1 MEHQCA
7 RLDGGA
13 PAPVNHRAESVGTTM
28 RVQTLAEGAP
38 TANKPPMTDQN
49 PWTLLDA
56 AVAFENP
63 WLRLEEQEVIDPA
76 GKRHAYG
83 IVRFKKLAVG
93 VLPVTD
99 RGEVHLVGQWRV
111 PLGRYSWEMPEGGCE
126 AGEDPLDCA
135 RRELEEEAG
144 VRALSLRP
152 IVKMDL
158 SNSVTDE
165 QAICYLATGLSPG
178 VHAPEPVEVLRNR
191 VVPFREVLADV
202 VAGRVTDAMTVA
214 TVLRAHH
221 MAVTG
226 EIEAPLAA
234 AMLG

>member
-1 MEHQCA
+1 
-7 RLDGGA
+7 
-13 PAPVNHRAESVGTTM
+13 
-28 RVQTLAEGAP
+28 
-38 TANKPPMTDQN
+38 MTSDN
-49 PWTLLDA
+49 PWTFLA
-56 AVAFENP
+56 TSTAFENP
-63 WLRLEEQEVIDPA
+63 WLRLEEQHVIDPVGA
-76 GKRHAYG
+76 RQVYG

-93 VLPVTD
+93 VLPIAD
-99 RGEVHLVGQWRV
+99 DGMVHLVGQWRV

-126 AGEDPLDCA
+126 PGEDPLDCA

-144 VRALSLRP
+144 VRALRLRP

-191 VVPFREVLADV
+191 VARFGEVLADV
-202 VAGRVTDAMTVA
+202 TAGRITDAMTVA
-214 TVLRAHH
+214 AVLRAHH

-226 EIEAPLAA
+226 EIEPALAKT
-234 AMLG
+234 MLDLE

>member
-1 MEHQCA
+1 M
-7 RLDGGA
+7 
-13 PAPVNHRAESVGTTM
+13 S
-28 RVQTLAEGAP
+28 
-38 TANKPPMTDQN
+38 TDN
-49 PWTLLDA
+49 PWTFLDKTT
-56 AVAFENP
+56 AFDNP
-63 WLRLEEQEVIDPA
+63 WLRLEEQEVIDPT
-76 GKRHAYG
+76 GKQRIYG

-99 RGEVHLVGQWRV
+99 EGHVHLVGQWRV

-126 AGEDPLDCA
+126 AGEDPLERA

-144 VRALSLRP
+144 VRALTLRP

-165 QAICYLATGLSPG
+165 QAICYLATGISPG

-191 VVPFREVLADV
+191 TIPFRELLAEV
-202 VAGRVTDAMTVA
+202 VSGAITDAMTVA
-214 TVLRAHH
+214 AVLRAHH

-234 AMLG
+234 AMLK

>member
-1 MEHQCA
+1 
-7 RLDGGA
+7 
-13 PAPVNHRAESVGTTM
+13 
-28 RVQTLAEGAP
+28 
-38 TANKPPMTDQN
+38 MTDHN
-49 PWTLLDA
+49 PWRFLSAKT
-56 AVAFENP
+56 AFDNP
-63 WLRLEEQEVIDPA
+63 WLRLVEQEVIDPA
-76 GKRHAYG
+76 GQQRIYG

-99 RGEVHLVGQWRV
+99 EGQVHLVGQWRV
-111 PLGRYSWEMPEGGCE
+111 PLSRYSWEMPEGGCE

-144 VRALSLRP
+144 VRALRLEP

-165 QAICYLATGLSPG
+165 QAICYLATGLFPG

-191 VVPFREVLADV
+191 LVPFREVLADV
-202 VAGRVTDAMTVA
+202 AAGRIMDAMTVA
-214 TVLRAHH
+214 AVLRAHH

-226 EIEAPLAA
+226 EIDAGLAA
-234 AMLG
+234 AMLGK